1 MGLDLQAIRA
11 SVPALAQQIHGKPL
25 VYLDNGAT
33 ALKPQ
38 PVIDALLGYYA
49 GYSANVHRGVHTLSV
64 RATEA
69 LEAARR
75 DVAAHLCVQDDCEI
89 IFTRGTTESIN
100 LVAQTWARRTLVA
113 GDEIVVSAMEHHSN
127 IVPWQLVAA
136 ETGAVVRVLPM
147 DDRGV
152 LDLTAAA
159 EIIGDKTRLLAV
171 VAVSNALGTV
181 NPVRKLA
188 AMARAVGAKVLVDGA
203 QAVPHGA
210 VDVHAYDADF
220 FAFSGHKTYGPTG
233 IGVLWGRREA
243 LEACGTWHGGGDM
256 IRSVSFEGTTFA
268 ELPARLEAGTP
279 HIAGAIGLGAALRWM
294 QSLDLDAIAAHE
306 ADLLAYGHA
315 LLREIPGL
323 RPIGEAPQK
332 AGVMSFVV
340 DGVHPNDVGTLL
352 DGYGIAVRTGHHC
365 AEPAMRRLGISGTI
379 RASLAVY
386 NTTEDLDRL
395 AEALRRALRL
405 LGA

>member
-11 SVPALAQQIHGKPL
+11 SVPALAQQVHGKPL

-38 PVIDALLGYYA
+38 PVIDALLGYYT

-75 DVAAHLCVQDDCEI
+75 DVATHLGVQDDCEI

-100 LVAQTWARRTLVA
+100 LVAQTWARRTLVE

-136 ETGAVVRVLPM
+136 ETGATVRVLPM

-152 LDLTAAA
+152 LDLAAAA
-159 EIIGDKTRLLAV
+159 EIIGAKTRLLAV

-181 NPVRKLA
+181 NPVRELA
-188 AMARAVGAKVLVDGA
+188 AMAHAVGAKVLVDGA

-210 VDVHAYDADF
+210 VDVQAYDADF

-294 QSLDLDAIAAHE
+294 RSLDLDAITAHE

-315 LLREIPGL
+315 LLREVPGL
-323 RPIGEAPQK
+323 RLIGEAPEK
-332 AGVMSFVV
+332 AGVMSFVI

-352 DGYGIAVRTGHHC
+352 DGYGVAVRTGHHC
-365 AEPAMRRLGISGTI
+365 AEPAMRRLGIGGTI

-395 AEALRRALRL
+395 SEALRRALRL